1 MKTEW
6 RDAATSSAG
15 KGFSKGTAMSYSI
28 YRIDPIRD
36 FPLAQEFHG
45 NPIGHH
51 SANLQRVLNV
61 LRGGP
66 LNGKYVLVCTIP
78 HKNWQLATL
87 SGERG
92 KPVNLLPNTFFGDL
106 KQAEWD
112 IFRRRWEAHTGEILP
127 IT

>member
-1 MKTEW
+1 ML
-6 RDAATSSAG
+6 R
-15 KGFSKGTAMSYSI
+15 SI
-28 YRIDPIRD
+28 YRVDPIRD
-36 FPLAQEFHG
+36 LPLAQEFHDS
-45 NPIGHH
+45 PIGHH

-66 LNGKYVLVCTIP
+66 LKGKYVLVCTIP
-78 HKNWQLATL
+78 HKKWQLATL

-92 KPVNLLPNTFFGDL
+92 KPVNLVPNIFFSDL

-112 IFRRRWEAHTGEILP
+112 IFRRRWEEHTGEILP